1 MIDFCLTVGPFGE
14 SLREMTGVSYV
25 KRFSAVPRTVATII
39 STFGRPPAMPTGERH
54 FTSELVVHEVVPHVL
69 EPMDAVADEA

>member
-1 MIDFCLTVGPFGE
+1 
-14 SLREMTGVSYV
+14 
-25 KRFSAVPRTVATII
+25 
-39 STFGRPPAMPTGERH
+39 MPTGERH